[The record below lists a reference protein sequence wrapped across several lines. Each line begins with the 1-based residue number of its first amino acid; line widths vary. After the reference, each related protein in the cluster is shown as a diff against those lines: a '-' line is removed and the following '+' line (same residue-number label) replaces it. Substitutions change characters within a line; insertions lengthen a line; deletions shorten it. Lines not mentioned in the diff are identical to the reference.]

1 MLKQTVYFKNTGRDP
16 AAGSR
21 ESLIVVVVRLCRAPS
36 VTRHYS
42 DSDELATNGVAK
54 PWRRAMLAAH
64 VCSLSL
70 GSEIE
75 EEEEEEEKEEAFFLF
90 FFAET
95 PHKTQTTHKTHT
107 NHTQTTQ
114 TKQKTHT
121 KRTQT

>member
-21 ESLIVVVVRLCRAPS
+21 ESLIVDLVVVRFCRAPS

-42 DSDELATNGVAK
+42 DSDELAANGVAK
-54 PWRRAMLAAH
+54 PWRRAH

-70 GSEIE
+70 GTEIE
-75 EEEEEEEKEEAFFLF
+75 EEEEEEEEEEAFFLF

>member
-21 ESLIVVVVRLCRAPS
+21 ESLIVDLVVVRFCRAPS

-42 DSDELATNGVAK
+42 DSDELAANGVAK

-70 GSEIE
+70 GTEIE
-75 EEEEEEEKEEAFFLF
+75 EEEEEEEEEEAFFVF
-90 FFAET
+90 FC
-95 PHKTQTTHKTHT
+95 
-107 NHTQTTQ
+107 
-114 TKQKTHT
+114 
-121 KRTQT
+121 